1 MSSVA
6 RRRPGS
12 RRRWRMSKRK
22 RQEAILSLIGKHQIA
37 TQEELVDRL
46 GRVGINTTQATVSR
60 DIGELGLVR
69 VGGPESH
76 YVKPSDGL
84 GAASPAGREDR
95 LRRLLRDLPLAGGAV
110 RAYVLDARQPFI
122 ERFCWPALK
131 AGALYQGQY
140 PLATA
145 LGRPLIAQLLVEVA
159 AREGATWVGHGSTGK
174 GNDQVRFEVAVGALG
189 PQLKVLAP
197 LRDGM
202 AMTREQ
208 EIAYAHAHQLPIEV
222 KPESPYS
229 VDENLWG
236 RSIEAGVLEGPLLKA
251 AQSAFRWTSSV
262 DNAPASPAVIELT
275 FERGVPTTL
284 DGRRPGGV
292 SLVEELNRLG
302 GLHGVGRIDMIE
314 DRFVGIKSRE
324 IYEAPAAIIL
334 HAAHRA
340 LEELVLDG
348 ESARFKASVAQEYA
362 RLVYQG
368 KWFTSHRR
376 DLDAYA
382 LSTQRAVTG
391 RVRVKLHKGTVQVVG
406 RSSVYSLYRP
416 KLATYSAG
424 DQFDHQAAVGFIKLV
439 GLPFG
444 TQAEVQGLAET
455 ASLLEDDRHVVEV
468 GPGSLEGGLA
478 EPVLRAAVPG

>member
-1 MSSVA
+1 MAEKIVLAYSGGLDTTVA
-6 RRRPGS
+6 VKWLIEERGFEVVALTIDLGS
-12 RRRWRMSKRK
+12 QPDLAAI
-22 RQEAILSLIGKHQIA
+22 RQRALA
-37 TQEELVDRL
+37 
-46 GRVGINTTQATVSR
+46 A
-60 DIGELGLVR
+60 
-69 VGGPESH
+69 
-76 YVKPSDGL
+76 
-84 GAASPAGREDR
+84 GAS
-95 LRRLLRDLPLAGGAV
+95 
-110 RAYVLDARQPFI
+110 RAYVLDARRPFV
-122 ERFCWPALK
+122 ERFCWPALR

-159 AREGATWVGHGSTGK
+159 AREGATWIAHGSTGK
-174 GNDQVRFEVAVGALG
+174 GNDQVRFDVAVGALA

-202 AMTREQ
+202 SMTREQ
-208 EIAYAHAHQLPIEV
+208 EIAYARAHQLPIDV

-236 RSIEAGVLEGPLLKA
+236 RSIEAGVLEDALLIPPED
-251 AQSAFRWTSSV
+251 AFRWTSSV
-262 DNAPASPAVIELT
+262 DNAPASPALLALD
-275 FERGVPTTL
+275 FDKGVPTAL
-284 DGRRPGGV
+284 SWDEFPSPSGV
-292 SLVEELNRLG
+292 GAALVAELNRIG

-324 IYEAPAAIIL
+324 VYEAPAAVIL

-340 LEELVLDG
+340 LEDLVLDG
-348 ESARFKASVAQEYA
+348 EAARFKTSVAQEYA

-376 DLDAYA
+376 DLDAYV
-382 LSTQRAVTG
+382 LSTQQAVTG
-391 RVRVKLHKGTVQVVG
+391 TVRVKLHKGSAQVVG

-439 GLPFG
+439 GLPVR
-444 TQAEVQGLAET
+444 TQAEVQGIAEIEP
-455 ASLLEDDRHVVEV
+455 LLEDDRHIVEV
-468 GPGSLEGGLA
+468 GPGSLELGLA
-478 EPVLRAAVPG
+478 EPVLRAAVPGVVDADLRR